1 MIRSPARPSQSHS
14 PRFDGVHHSISRR
27 GVFSRIGIRGAH
39 RYLALA
45 FAAAFLLGANAALA
59 QAPRVVA
66 TYPANG
72 ATRVPVN
79 AVLVFVFDRPTAKH
93 ASYSIADFD
102 SGGANL
108 TTLPNRWSA
117 LGDTLYITPLF
128 PLAFGHH
135 FGMKLNL
142 LQAADSSL
150 YINPA
155 YYQDVYNFTTP
166 FRASVERVQAGNFN
180 LSLTPDVTLPV
191 PIPVRELAGTDV
203 GFTSVR
209 VQFLSSSDVAD
220 STQPLDLAVSPI
232 YEYTLPSN
240 IYLRRGGTASLVA
253 PVTLPGSVART
264 IPQGALGVRLTFY
277 GIDETSSPVVVDAVF
292 RVDPTSVTAHQASVL
307 PAIAS
312 DVFVRSAV
320 LEWPLHGAVIAAGD
334 TIVPRAVV
342 TGNGTGA
349 FRAAFYMDGDLI
361 ATEEGYMEAGRPV
374 EVTMRGP
381 LPTRRLG
388 EHRLQFAVESPQPLA
403 ANPISFV
410 CAPPPN
416 GVAPRPRSIFEPAPT
431 PSLTPQK
438 LRGAVT
444 WIAEGKSHFR
454 EEDHSATGWGAWNGA
469 YDLGPTR
476 KIEAEAS
483 MRLRFDETGNG
494 HGTPQHVQVRYS
506 DPRRSLLYGDAPP
519 ERAAETPL
527 LMSPVPRR
535 GAQGAWHGTPLGD
548 LQGYVALSSSP
559 VSAGGEMRNRGS
571 DLYSAKL
578 RRSLWKNRVEAT
590 LYGGYTHEKGGLNPS
605 VFGAPADSL
614 VHRSA
619 IYGGMAKF
627 DLPGT
632 WTLLADGA
640 TVRHRANAGIETG
653 RTRTGWRSEL
663 KGTIVGV
670 DALAQAFSYQPELA
684 TALNPYALSDRRGG
698 FARLERGYLNWRFF
712 GGFRSE
718 EPTRK
723 DGLEPV
729 VRVQTSTLG
738 TRLAMNQDS
747 WVSPTLTRIRNKGAN
762 TDFTENRVG
771 TEYSAS
777 EPLGGRTTARFDIAF
792 INDEL
797 RAASKRRVVSGSF
810 VSTRRHPG
818 RVVSTLTLGLEQN
831 HSSGVNL
838 DDSTIQGSFE
848 ARWEAIAGRFLVTPF
863 VSASGRHYELLGT
876 REDRYS
882 ARLQLAFLRV
892 PGLGENAVALTGRI
906 DRVQHLTPALPQNL
920 DTAVQLTIGQRFTIG
935 GM

>member
-1 MIRSPARPSQSHS
+1 MIL
-14 PRFDGVHHSISRR
+14 RR
-27 GVFSRIGIRGAH
+27 GLVPKFGIPGAH
-39 RYLALA
+39 RYLAFA
-45 FAAAFLLGANAALA
+45 FAGALLLSAGAAFA
-59 QAPRVVA
+59 QAPRVLA

-93 ASYSIADFD
+93 VSYSVADFD
-102 SGGANL
+102 SSGIL
-108 TTLPNRWSA
+108 STLPNRWSP
-117 LGDTLYITPLF
+117 LGDTLYITPF
-128 PLAFGHH
+128 APLAYGHH

-150 YINPA
+150 YGNPT
-155 YYQDVYNFTTP
+155 YYPEVYNFTTP

-209 VQFLSSSDVAD
+209 VQFLASSVVAATSAALD
-220 STQPLDLAVSPI
+220 SFVSPI
-232 YEYTLPSN
+232 YEYTLPTN
-240 IYLRRGGTASLVA
+240 IYLRRNGATSLVA
-253 PVTLPGSVART
+253 PVTLPAAVART
-264 IPQGALGVRLTFY
+264 IPQGVLGVRLTFY
-277 GIDETSSPVVVDAVF
+277 GTDETGSPVVVDANF
-292 RVDPTSVTAHQASVL
+292 RVDPGNVTVHQASVL
-307 PAIAS
+307 PAMAS

-320 LEWPLHGAVIAAGD
+320 LEWPLHGTVIAAGD
-334 TIVPRAVV
+334 TVVPRAVV

-381 LPTRRLG
+381 LPLRRLG
-388 EHRLQFAVESPQPLA
+388 EHRLQFAVESPQPVA
-403 ANPISFV
+403 ANPISIV

-416 GVAPRPRSIFEPAPT
+416 GVAPRPRGLFEPPPAPA
-431 PSLTPQK
+431 PPTPQK
-438 LRGAVT
+438 LHGTVT
-444 WIAEGKSHFR
+444 WLTEGKSHFR

-476 KIEAEAS
+476 KIDAEAS

-494 HGTPQHVQVRYS
+494 HAAPQHVQVRYS

-527 LMSPVPRR
+527 LMSAVPRR
-535 GAQGAWHGTPLGD
+535 SAQGAWHDTPLGD
-548 LQGYVALSSSP
+548 IQGYVALSSSP

-578 RRSLWKNRVEAT
+578 KRSLWKNRVEAT
-590 LYGGYTHEKGGLNPS
+590 VYGGYTHEKGGLNPS
-605 VFGAPADSL
+605 VFGAPADSS

-632 WTLLADGA
+632 WTLVADGA
-640 TVRHRANAGIETG
+640 TVRHRTTAGVEEG
-653 RTRTGWRSEL
+653 RSRTGWRTEL
-663 KGTIVGV
+663 KGTAAGFT
-670 DALAQAFSYQPELA
+670 ALAQGFSYQPDLA

-698 FARLERGYLNWRFF
+698 YARLERGFLNWRFF

-718 EPTRK
+718 EPTQK

-729 VRVQTSTLG
+729 VRVQTATLG

-747 WVSPTLTRIRNKGAN
+747 WVAPTLTRITNKGAN
-762 TDFTENRVG
+762 TDFTENRIG

-777 EPLGGRTTARFDIAF
+777 EPLGGRTTARFDIGF
-792 INDEL
+792 IDDAL
-797 RAASKRRVVSGSF
+797 RAASKRRVVSGSV

-818 RVVSTLTLGLEQN
+818 RIVSTLTLGIEQN
-831 HSSGVNL
+831 HSNAVNL

-848 ARWEAIAGRFLVTPF
+848 ARWEAIPGRFLVTPF
-863 VSASGRHYELLGT
+863 VSGSTRHYDLLGT
-876 REDRYS
+876 KEDHFS
-882 ARLQLAFLRV
+882 GRLQLALLRV
-892 PGLGENAVALTGRI
+892 AGLGENAVALTGRI
-906 DRVQHLTPALPQNL
+906 DRVQHLIPTLPKDL
-920 DTAVQLTIGQRFTIG
+920 DTSVQLTIGQRFGIG
-935 GM
+935 GL